1 MVVSGGWVASIARH
15 RGLGAAMD
23 GGSRER
29 VQLNVSC
36 TGSRMAKNND
46 PKRQKDD
53 ALASEID
60 ALLKKLPQADPGL
73 VGRPA
78 AAARPPS
85 TAPVRPAP
93 ATEPRTS
100 SPIAVWA
107 RVVLGAV
114 FGVALTQWPY
124 RTDCGWP
131 LLGYA
136 AAVAVLLLT
145 AGWCTVTTWRHRAG
159 IAHIVSLL
167 LGFWGIVLSASILL
181 PRIGYA
187 ADAATWRCPAPV
199 PASPPRA
206 APAPVTE
213 PPPAAPGVGEA
224 APETPGLPDQGGEA
238 TPPDSTGG

>member
-1 MVVSGGWVASIARH
+1 
-15 RGLGAAMD
+15 
-23 GGSRER
+23 
-29 VQLNVSC
+29 
-36 TGSRMAKNND
+36 MAKNND

-78 AAARPPS
+78 ASARPPS
-85 TAPVRPAP
+85 TAPARPDAPAGSRPARP
-93 ATEPRTS
+93 TEPRAA

-114 FGVALTQWPY
+114 FGIALTQWPY

-131 LLGYA
+131 LLGYT

-145 AGWCTVTTWRHRAG
+145 AGWCTVPTWRHRAG
-159 IAHIVSLL
+159 VAHVVSLL
-167 LGFWGIVLSASILL
+167 LGFWGIALSASILL

-187 ADAATWRCPAPV
+187 ADAATWRCPASA
-199 PASPPRA
+199 PAPPPRA
-206 APAPVTE
+206 APAPLTE
-213 PPPAAPGVGEA
+213 PAQAVPPGGQVEPETPAAPDE
-224 APETPGLPDQGGEA
+224 GGGT